1 MKTHVMVPTYNEAG
15 NIGKLLNELSLYN
28 VDIVVVDDNSPDG
41 TAEIVKDIMKGN
53 DKFHLLLRKEKRG
66 RGNAGKDGYKYC
78 LENGA
83 DYILEMDADFSH
95 EPRDVPRLIE
105 AMNDADVVLG
115 SRFAE
120 GGSQVGRNI
129 LRRTITFFANLYI
142 RLLLGLK
149 VKDCNSGFR
158 CFMREVLEGIDA
170 GKIFS
175 TGPDIV
181 QEVLYKAHLKGF
193 KIKEIPIVF
202 HERVKGESKLGWK
215 QLWRGYLMVLKLK
228 YMHLK
233 GEI

>member
-53 DKFHLLLRKEKRG
+53 DKVHLLLRKEKRG

-158 CFMREVLEGIDA
+158 CFRREVLEGIDA